1 MSSETK
7 FQKDIKLPSIPDAVR
22 ECLAQMYSS
31 EADMARL
38 ASLVQKDAGLTSS
51 ILKLAN
57 SVLYSMGQPT
67 SDLKVGVTR
76 IGLSSLMQILIK
88 YSVEKL
94 FEFEA
99 IDFFDVK
106 SFTKH
111 CSWVSQIAFELGK
124 ILKSPELSHLLVAGL
139 LHDVGL
145 LVRAISDKALMKKV
159 TEKCLSDKIDFHRA
173 EKSLKLESHEIL
185 GELLLEKWHLPKEVI
200 FLIKYHHTE
209 ENFRPKNLSSDQNK
223 SINILILSDTVAHRF
238 GGAFHNYARDPRV
251 NSVDLDKLGIN
262 EKDIEGAV
270 KSTTQQ
276 LQFF

>member
-1 MSSETK
+1 MSNETSSS
-7 FQKDIKLPSIPDAVR
+7 KDIKLPSIPDAVR

-31 EADMARL
+31 EADTAKL
-38 ASLVQKDAGLTSS
+38 ASLAQKDAGITSS

-57 SVLYSMGQPT
+57 STLYAMGQPT
-67 SDLKVGVTR
+67 SDLRVGVTR

-88 YSVEKL
+88 YSIEKL
-94 FEFEA
+94 FEFDA

-124 ILKSPELSHLLVAGL
+124 VVHSVQLSDLLVAGL

-145 LVRAISDKALMKKV
+145 LVRAISDKALMKQV
-159 TEKCLSDKIDFHRA
+159 TEKCLSEKIDFHSA
-173 EKSLKLESHEIL
+173 EKALKLETHEIL
-185 GELLLEKWHLPKEVI
+185 GELLLVKWQLPKDVV

-223 SINILILSDTVAHRF
+223 SINILMLSDTIAHRF
-238 GGAFHNYARDPRV
+238 GNAFKNYARDTRV
-251 NSVDLDKLGIN
+251 NPVDLDKLGIN
-262 EKDIEGAV
+262 GQDVAKAV
-270 KSTTQQ
+270 KLATQQ

>member
-1 MSSETK
+1 MSNETNS
-7 FQKDIKLPSIPDAVR
+7 QKDIKLPSIPDAVR
-22 ECLAQMYSS
+22 ECLAQLYSS
-31 EADMARL
+31 EADISKL
-38 ASLVQKDAGLTSS
+38 ATLVQKDAGITSS

-57 SVLYSMGQPT
+57 STIYSMGQPT

-88 YSVEKL
+88 YSIEKL
-94 FEFEA
+94 FEFNA

-124 ILKSPELSHLLVAGL
+124 SVETAQISDLLVAGL

-145 LVRAISDKALMKKV
+145 LVRAISDKQLMKKI
-159 TEKCLSDKIDFHRA
+159 TEKCLSEKIDFHSA
-173 EKSLKLESHEIL
+173 EKLLKLESHEAL
-185 GELLLEKWHLPKEVI
+185 GELLLVKWQLPKEVI

-209 ENFRPKNLSSDQNK
+209 ENFRPKNLSSEQNK
-223 SINILILSDTVAHRF
+223 SINILMLSDTIAHRF
-238 GGAFHNYARDPRV
+238 GNAFQNYARDTRV

-262 EKDIEGAV
+262 SQDVARVV
-270 KSTTQQ
+270 KLATQQ
-276 LQFF
+276 LQYF